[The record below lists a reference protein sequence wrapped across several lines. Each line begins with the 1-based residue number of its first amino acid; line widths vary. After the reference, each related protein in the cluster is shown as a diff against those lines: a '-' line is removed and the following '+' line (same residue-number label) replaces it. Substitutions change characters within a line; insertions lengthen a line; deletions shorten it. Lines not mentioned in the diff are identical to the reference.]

1 MIKFMSTTTYFLD
14 FDVVALKTK
23 LAFEDVV
30 VLLAL
35 SCPTSLDSTIHC
47 AVDEVEGGSLHVLLS
62 SSPLVLDSPN
72 LQYLYCFGIVTS
84 GKSESDSSGKSGNSY
99 SELVESKIHSLIWI
113 HFGFCSREMVYGARK
128 QEMEKLMQI
137 TYFGGRQH
145 LIIFILGSEILVL
158 KCIQFFSNILNFK

>member
-1 MIKFMSTTTYFLD
+1 MSTTTYLLD
-14 FDVVALKTK
+14 FDVVSLKTK
-23 LAFEDVV
+23 LSFESVV

-47 AVDEVEGGSLHVLLS
+47 AADEVEWGSLHVLLS
-62 SSPLVLDSPN
+62 SSPLVIDSPN

-113 HFGFCSREMVYGARK
+113 HFGFCSREMVLWGQKTKNGKIDADNH
-128 QEMEKLMQI
+128 I
-137 TYFGGRQH
+137 
-145 LIIFILGSEILVL
+145 SEAD
-158 KCIQFFSNILNFK
+158 NT

>member
-1 MIKFMSTTTYFLD
+1 MIKFMSTTTYLLD

-23 LAFEDVV
+23 LAFESVV

-35 SCPTSLDSTIHC
+35 SCPTSLNSTIHC

-84 GKSESDSSGKSGNSY
+84 GKSGNSY

-128 QEMEKLMQI
+128 QKTEKLMQI
-137 TYFGGRQH
+137 TYFRGRQH
-145 LIIFILGSEILVL
+145 LIIFIFGSEILVL

>member
-1 MIKFMSTTTYFLD
+1 MSTTTYLLN

-23 LAFEDVV
+23 LAFASVV
-30 VLLAL
+30 VLLAF

-62 SSPLVLDSPN
+62 SSLLVLDSPN

-113 HFGFCSREMVYGARK
+113 HFGFCTREMVYGARK
-128 QEMEKLMQI
+128 QKTGKL
-137 TYFGGRQH
+137 TYFRGRQH
-145 LIIFILGSEILVL
+145 LIIYIFGSEILVL